1 MREEIA
7 LSPHRAAVYLSRMS
21 STVTSGVA
29 PSTPGVARSGAS
41 LTDALLVAMALIWGV
56 NASVMKLGV
65 TDMPPLVFN
74 AARLGLAS
82 IALVV
87 LALAVRRP
95 ALTRRD
101 VGMLLALGV
110 LGTGL
115 YQFFMIEG
123 LARTRAGTTALIL
136 SSGPAFVALFGR
148 LLGVERIT
156 RRGALGIALSMAG
169 IAFVALTQPQAFT
182 HRVTLVGSA
191 LVLIGCICWS
201 LFAVLIKPYA
211 NRLDGR
217 VVTAITIVGGTVPL
231 SLLAL
236 PGVGRIAWEE
246 LSPGTWGAIVY
257 AGLASMVIA
266 YLFWNRGVR
275 LLGPTRTAMFGNLQ
289 PIFALVAARVMLA
302 EQPSAWQLFGAAAI
316 IAGVLLTR
324 TAGPLLE

>member
-1 MREEIA
+1 
-7 LSPHRAAVYLSRMS
+7 MS
-21 STVTSGVA
+21 STVTGGVA
-29 PSTPGVARSGAS
+29 ARGAS
-41 LTDALLVAMALIWGV
+41 VAPARASVTDVLLVAMALIWGV
-56 NASVMKLGV
+56 NASVMKLAV
-65 TDMPPLVFN
+65 MRMPPLVFN

-82 IALVV
+82 IALVI
-87 LALAVRRP
+87 LAFGVRN
-95 ALTRRD
+95 LSLKRRD

-148 LLGVERIT
+148 LLGIERIT
-156 RRGALGIALSMAG
+156 RRGMLGIALSMAG
-169 IAFVALTQPQAFT
+169 IALVALTQPEALA
-182 HRVTLVGSA
+182 RRATLFGSV

-201 LFAVLIKPYA
+201 LFTVLVKPYA

-217 VVTAITIVGGTVPL
+217 LVTAITIIGGTVPL

-236 PGVGRIAWEE
+236 PEVNAVAWSALPLEV
-246 LSPGTWGAIVY
+246 WGAIAY

-275 LLGPTRTAMFGNLQ
+275 LLGPTRTSAFGNLQ
-289 PIFALVAARVMLA
+289 PIFALVAARILLG
-302 EQPSAWQLFGAAAI
+302 ERPGLWQLVGAAGI

-324 TAGPLLE
+324 TAEPWPE

>member
-1 MREEIA
+1 
-7 LSPHRAAVYLSRMS
+7 MS
-21 STVTSGVA
+21 STATEGIAA
-29 PSTPGVARSGAS
+29 PTPDVARPRVT
-41 LTDALLVAMALIWGV
+41 LTDGLLVGMALIWGV
-56 NASVMKLGV
+56 NASVMKLAV

-82 IALVV
+82 IALVA
-87 LALAVRRP
+87 LALGVRQTH
-95 ALTRRD
+95 LTRRD

-156 RRGALGIALSMAG
+156 RRGMVGIGLSMVG
-169 IAFVALTQPQAFT
+169 IAFVALTQPGALTRQA
-182 HRVTLVGSA
+182 TLLGSA

-217 VVTAITIVGGTVPL
+217 VVTAITIVGGTLPL

-236 PGVGRIAWEE
+236 PALERTAWDQ
-246 LSPGTWGAIVY
+246 LSLSIWGAIVY
-257 AGLASMVIA
+257 AGLASMVVA

-275 LLGPTRTAMFGNLQ
+275 LLGPTRTAAFGNLQ
-289 PIFALVAARVMLA
+289 PIFALVAARVMLG
-302 EQPSAWQLFGAAAI
+302 EKPSVWQLVGAVGI

-324 TAGPLLE
+324 TAEPWPE

>member
-1 MREEIA
+1 
-7 LSPHRAAVYLSRMS
+7 MS
-21 STVTSGVA
+21 STATE
-29 PSTPGVARSGAS
+29 GVARPPSATRARAT
-41 LTDALLVAMALIWGV
+41 LTDGLLVAMALIWGV
-56 NASVMKLGV
+56 NASVMKLAV
-65 TDMPPLVFN
+65 TEMPPLVFN

-82 IALVV
+82 IALVA
-87 LALAVRRP
+87 LALGVRDTR
-95 ALTRRD
+95 LTRRD
-101 VGMLLALGV
+101 IGVLLLLGV

-156 RRGALGIALSMAG
+156 RRGMLGIGLSMVG
-169 IAFVALTQPQAFT
+169 IAFVALTQPEALT
-182 HRVTLVGSA
+182 RRETLVGSA

-217 VVTAITIVGGTVPL
+217 VLTAITIVGGTLPL
-231 SLLAL
+231 SLIAL
-236 PGVGRIAWEE
+236 PRVDEIAWDQ
-246 LSPGTWGAIVY
+246 LSLATWGAIAY

-275 LLGPTRTAMFGNLQ
+275 LLGPTRTAAFGNLQ
-289 PIFALVAARVMLA
+289 PIFALTAARVMLG
-302 EQPSAWQLFGAAAI
+302 EKPGAWQLVGAVGI

-324 TAGPLLE
+324 TAEPLPE

>member
-1 MREEIA
+1 
-7 LSPHRAAVYLSRMS
+7 MS
-21 STVTSGVA
+21 STATERVA
-29 PSTPGVARSGAS
+29 APTPGVARSRVT
-41 LTDALLVAMALIWGV
+41 LTDGLLVGMALIWGV
-56 NASVMKLGV
+56 NASVMKLAV
-65 TDMPPLVFN
+65 SEMPPLVFN

-87 LALAVRRP
+87 LALGVRQTH
-95 ALTRRD
+95 LTRRD
-101 VGMLLALGV
+101 VGMLLVLGV

-115 YQFFMIEG
+115 YQYFMIEG

-156 RRGALGIALSMAG
+156 RRGMIGIGLSMIG
-169 IAFVALTQPQAFT
+169 IAFVALTQPEALT
-182 HRVTLVGSA
+182 RRATLLGA
-191 LVLIGCICWS
+191 GLVLIGCVCWS

-217 VVTAITIVGGTVPL
+217 VVTAITIVGGTLPL

-236 PGVGRIAWEE
+236 PALDRTAWDA
-246 LSPGTWGAIVY
+246 LSLATWGAIVY
-257 AGLASMVIA
+257 AGLASMVVA

-275 LLGPTRTAMFGNLQ
+275 LLGPTRTAAFGNLQ
-289 PIFALVAARVMLA
+289 PIFALAAARAILG
-302 EQPSAWQLFGAAAI
+302 EKPGIWQLVGAVGI

-324 TAGPLLE
+324 TAEPLPE

>member
-1 MREEIA
+1 
-7 LSPHRAAVYLSRMS
+7 MS
-21 STVTSGVA
+21 STATERVTA
-29 PSTPGVARSGAS
+29 PAPGVVRSRVT
-41 LTDALLVAMALIWGV
+41 LTDGLLIGMALIWGV
-56 NASVMKLGV
+56 NASVMKLAV
-65 TDMPPLVFN
+65 TEMPPLVFN

-87 LALAVRRP
+87 LALGVRETH
-95 ALTRRD
+95 LTRRD
-101 VGMLLALGV
+101 VAMLLVLGV

-148 LLGVERIT
+148 LLGIERIT
-156 RRGALGIALSMAG
+156 RRGMIGIGLSMVG
-169 IAFVALTQPQAFT
+169 IAFVALTQPEALT
-182 HRVTLVGSA
+182 RRATLLGSA

-217 VVTAITIVGGTVPL
+217 VVTAITIVGGTLPL

-236 PGVGRIAWEE
+236 PALDRTAWDE
-246 LSPGTWGAIVY
+246 LSLATWGAIVY

-275 LLGPTRTAMFGNLQ
+275 LLGPTRTAAFGNLQ
-289 PIFALVAARVMLA
+289 PIFALAAARVMLG
-302 EQPSAWQLFGAAAI
+302 EKPGVWQLVGAVGI

-324 TAGPLLE
+324 TAEPLPE

>member
-1 MREEIA
+1 
-7 LSPHRAAVYLSRMS
+7 MS
-21 STVTSGVA
+21 STATERVA
-29 PSTPGVARSGAS
+29 APTPGIARSRVT
-41 LTDALLVAMALIWGV
+41 LTDGLLIGMALIWGV
-56 NASVMKLGV
+56 NASVMKLAV
-65 TDMPPLVFN
+65 TEMPPLVFN

-87 LALAVRRP
+87 LALGVRETH
-95 ALTRRD
+95 LTRRD
-101 VGMLLALGV
+101 VVMLLVLGV

-148 LLGVERIT
+148 LLGIERIT
-156 RRGALGIALSMAG
+156 RRGMIGIGLSMVG
-169 IAFVALTQPQAFT
+169 IAFVALTQPEALT
-182 HRVTLVGSA
+182 RSATLLGSV

-217 VVTAITIVGGTVPL
+217 VVTAITIVGGTLPL

-236 PGVGRIAWEE
+236 PALDRTAWDE
-246 LSPGTWGAIVY
+246 LSLATWGAIVY

-275 LLGPTRTAMFGNLQ
+275 LLGPTRTAAFGNLQ
-289 PIFALVAARVMLA
+289 PIFALAAARVILG
-302 EQPSAWQLFGAAAI
+302 EKPGVWQVVGAVGI

-324 TAGPLLE
+324 TAEPLPE

>member
-1 MREEIA
+1 
-7 LSPHRAAVYLSRMS
+7 MS
-21 STVTSGVA
+21 STATEDVA
-29 PSTPGVARSGAS
+29 ASAPGRVRPRAT
-41 LTDALLVAMALIWGV
+41 LTDGLLVGMALIWGV
-56 NASVMKLGV
+56 NASVMKLAV
-65 TDMPPLVFN
+65 TEMPPLVFN

-82 IALVV
+82 IALVA
-87 LALAVRRP
+87 LALGVRQTH
-95 ALTRRD
+95 LTRRD
-101 VGMLLALGV
+101 VGMLLVLGV

-148 LLGVERIT
+148 LLGIERIT
-156 RRGALGIALSMAG
+156 RRGMMGIALSMVG
-169 IAFVALTQPQAFT
+169 IAFVALTQPDALT
-182 HRVTLVGSA
+182 RRATLLGSA

-236 PGVGRIAWEE
+236 PALDRTAWDE
-246 LSPGTWGAIVY
+246 LSLATWGAIVY

-275 LLGPTRTAMFGNLQ
+275 LLGPTRTAAFGNLQ
-289 PIFALVAARVMLA
+289 PIFALAAARVILG
-302 EQPSAWQLFGAAAI
+302 EKPGVWQLVGALGI

-324 TAGPLLE
+324 TAEPFPE

>member
-1 MREEIA
+1 
-7 LSPHRAAVYLSRMS
+7 MS
-21 STVTSGVA
+21 STATERVTA
-29 PSTPGVARSGAS
+29 PAPAVVRSRVS
-41 LTDALLVAMALIWGV
+41 LTDGLLIGMALIWGV
-56 NASVMKLGV
+56 NASVMKLAV
-65 TDMPPLVFN
+65 TEMPPLVFN

-87 LALAVRRP
+87 LALGVRETH
-95 ALTRRD
+95 LTRRD
-101 VGMLLALGV
+101 VAMLLVLGV

-148 LLGVERIT
+148 LLGIERIS
-156 RRGALGIALSMAG
+156 RRGMIGIGLSMVG
-169 IAFVALTQPQAFT
+169 IAFVALTQPEALAQRA
-182 HRVTLVGSA
+182 TLLGSA

-217 VVTAITIVGGTVPL
+217 VVTAITIVGGTLPL

-236 PGVGRIAWEE
+236 PALDRTAWDE
-246 LSPGTWGAIVY
+246 LSLATWGAIVY

-275 LLGPTRTAMFGNLQ
+275 LLGPTRTAAFGNLQ
-289 PIFALVAARVMLA
+289 PIFALAAARVILG
-302 EQPSAWQLFGAAAI
+302 EKPGLWQLVGAVGI

-324 TAGPLLE
+324 TAEPFPE

>member
-1 MREEIA
+1 MN
-7 LSPHRAAVYLSRMS
+7 SAATEGV
-21 STVTSGVA
+21 VA
-29 PSTPGVARSGAS
+29 PASGRVRSRAT
-41 LTDALLVAMALIWGV
+41 LTDGLLVGMALIWGV
-56 NASVMKLGV
+56 NASVMKLAV
-65 TDMPPLVFN
+65 TEMPPLVFN

-82 IALVV
+82 IALVS
-87 LALAVRRP
+87 LALGVRQTG
-95 ALTRRD
+95 LTRRD
-101 VGMLLALGV
+101 VAMLLLLGV

-148 LLGVERIT
+148 LLGIERIT
-156 RRGALGIALSMAG
+156 RRGMIGIGLSMAG
-169 IAFVALTQPQAFT
+169 IAFVALTQPEALT
-182 HRVTLVGSA
+182 RRATLLGSA

-217 VVTAITIVGGTVPL
+217 VVTAITIVGGTLPL

-236 PGVGRIAWEE
+236 PALDRTPWDE
-246 LSPGTWGAIVY
+246 LSLATWGAIAY

-275 LLGPTRTAMFGNLQ
+275 LLGPTRTAAFGNLQ
-289 PIFALVAARVMLA
+289 PIFALAAARVILG
-302 EQPSAWQLFGAAAI
+302 EQPGVWQLVGAVGI

-324 TAGPLLE
+324 TAEPLPE

>member
-1 MREEIA
+1 
-7 LSPHRAAVYLSRMS
+7 MS
-21 STVTSGVA
+21 STATEDVA
-29 PSTPGVARSGAS
+29 TPTPGAIRARAT
-41 LTDALLVAMALIWGV
+41 LTDGLLVAMALIWGV
-56 NASVMKLGV
+56 NASVMKLAV
-65 TDMPPLVFN
+65 TEMPPLVFN

-82 IALVV
+82 IALVA
-87 LALAVRRP
+87 LALAVRHTT
-95 ALTRRD
+95 LTRRD
-101 VGMLLALGV
+101 VGVLLVLGV

-156 RRGALGIALSMAG
+156 RRGMLGIGLSMVG
-169 IAFVALTQPQAFT
+169 IGFVALTQPEALT
-182 HRVTLVGSA
+182 RRETLLGSA

-217 VVTAITIVGGTVPL
+217 VVTAITIVGGTLPL
-231 SLLAL
+231 SLIAL
-236 PGVGRIAWEE
+236 PAVNDVAWDQ
-246 LSPGTWGAIVY
+246 LPLATWGAIVY

-275 LLGPTRTAMFGNLQ
+275 LLGPTRTSAFGNLQ
-289 PIFALVAARVMLA
+289 PIFALTAARVMLG
-302 EQPSAWQLFGAAAI
+302 EKPGAWQLVGAVGI

-324 TAGPLLE
+324 TAEPLPE

>member
-1 MREEIA
+1 
-7 LSPHRAAVYLSRMS
+7 MS
-21 STVTSGVA
+21 STATERVTA
-29 PSTPGVARSGAS
+29 PASGVARSRVT
-41 LTDALLVAMALIWGV
+41 LTDGLLIGMALIWGV
-56 NASVMKLGV
+56 NASVMKLAV
-65 TDMPPLVFN
+65 TEMPPLVFN

-87 LALAVRRP
+87 LALGVRETH
-95 ALTRRD
+95 LTRRD
-101 VGMLLALGV
+101 VAMLLVLGV

-156 RRGALGIALSMAG
+156 RRGMIGIGLSMLG
-169 IAFVALTQPQAFT
+169 IAFVALTQPEALT
-182 HRVTLVGSA
+182 RRATLLGSA

-217 VVTAITIVGGTVPL
+217 VVTAITIVGGTLPL

-236 PGVGRIAWEE
+236 PGLDRTAWDD
-246 LSPGTWGAIVY
+246 LPLATWGAIVY

-275 LLGPTRTAMFGNLQ
+275 LLGPTRTAAFGNLQ
-289 PIFALVAARVMLA
+289 PIFALAAARVILG
-302 EQPSAWQLFGAAAI
+302 EKPGVWQLVGAAGI

-324 TAGPLLE
+324 TAEPLPE

>member
-1 MREEIA
+1 
-7 LSPHRAAVYLSRMS
+7 MS
-21 STVTSGVA
+21 STATEGVA
-29 PSTPGVARSGAS
+29 APAPGRVRPRAT
-41 LTDALLVAMALIWGV
+41 LTDGLLVGMALIWGV
-56 NASVMKLGV
+56 NASVMKLAV
-65 TDMPPLVFN
+65 TEMPPLVFN

-82 IALVV
+82 IALVA
-87 LALAVRRP
+87 LALGVRQTH
-95 ALTRRD
+95 LTRRD
-101 VGMLLALGV
+101 VGMLLVLGV

-148 LLGVERIT
+148 LLGIERIT
-156 RRGALGIALSMAG
+156 RRGMMGIALSMVG
-169 IAFVALTQPQAFT
+169 IAFVALTQPDALT
-182 HRVTLVGSA
+182 RRATLLGSA

-236 PGVGRIAWEE
+236 PALDRTAWDE
-246 LSPGTWGAIVY
+246 LSLATWGAIVY

-275 LLGPTRTAMFGNLQ
+275 LLGPTRTAAFGNLQ
-289 PIFALVAARVMLA
+289 PIFALAAARVILG
-302 EQPSAWQLFGAAAI
+302 EKPGVWQLVGALGI

-324 TAGPLLE
+324 TAEPFPE

>member
-1 MREEIA
+1 MR
-7 LSPHRAAVYLSRMS
+7 SR
-21 STVTSGVA
+21 V
-29 PSTPGVARSGAS
+29 S
-41 LTDALLVAMALIWGV
+41 LTDGLLVGMALIWGV
-56 NASVMKLGV
+56 NASVMKLAV
-65 TDMPPLVFN
+65 TEMPALVFN

-82 IALVV
+82 IALVI
-87 LALAVRRP
+87 LALGVRRP

-101 VGMLLALGV
+101 VGILLALGV

-148 LLGVERIT
+148 VLGVERIT
-156 RRGALGIALSMAG
+156 RRGMLGIVLSMAG
-169 IAFVALTQPQAFT
+169 IAFVALTQPGTDTERAS
-182 HRVTLVGSA
+182 LLGSG

-217 VVTAITIVGGTVPL
+217 VVTAVTIVGGTVPL
-231 SLLAL
+231 SLIAL
-236 PGVGRIAWEE
+236 PAVDGVDWSR
-246 LSPGTWGAIVY
+246 LSLTAWGAILY

-275 LLGPTRTAMFGNLQ
+275 LLGPTRTSMFGNLQ
-289 PIFALVAARVMLA
+289 PIFALAAARLLLG
-302 EQPSAWQLFGAAAI
+302 EKPGPWQLVGAAAI

-324 TAGPLLE
+324 MAEPLPE

>member
-1 MREEIA
+1 
-7 LSPHRAAVYLSRMS
+7 MS
-21 STVTSGVA
+21 STVTGGVA
-29 PSTPGVARSGAS
+29 APTPDVIRSRVS
-41 LTDALLVAMALIWGV
+41 VTDALLVGMALIWGV
-56 NASVMKLGV
+56 NASVMKLAV
-65 TDMPPLVFN
+65 TEMPPLVFN

-87 LALAVRRP
+87 LALGVRRP
-95 ALTRRD
+95 ELTRRD
-101 VGMLLALGV
+101 IARLLMLGV

-148 LLGVERIT
+148 VLGVERIT
-156 RRGALGIALSMAG
+156 GRGMLGIILSMAG
-169 IAFVALTQPQAFT
+169 IAFVALTQPNALTQRAS
-182 HRVTLVGSA
+182 LLGSA

-217 VVTAITIVGGTVPL
+217 VVTAITIVGGTLPL
-231 SLLAL
+231 SLIAL
-236 PGVGRIAWEE
+236 PAVNRVGWVE
-246 LSPGTWGAIVY
+246 LSATTWGAILY

-289 PIFALVAARVMLA
+289 PIFALAAARLLLG
-302 EQPSAWQLFGAAAI
+302 EKPGPWQLVGAAAI

-324 TAGPLLE
+324 TAEPLPE

>member
-1 MREEIA
+1 
-7 LSPHRAAVYLSRMS
+7 MS
-21 STVTSGVA
+21 SVVSDRVVA
-29 PSTPGVARSGAS
+29 PTPGVVRSRVS
-41 LTDALLVAMALIWGV
+41 VTDGLLVAMALIWGV

-65 TDMPPLVFN
+65 AEMPPLVFN
-74 AARLGLAS
+74 AARLGLAA
-82 IALVV
+82 IALAL
-87 LALAVRRP
+87 LALGVRRP
-95 ALTRRD
+95 TLTRRD

-148 LLGVERIT
+148 VLGVEHIT
-156 RRGALGIALSMAG
+156 RRGMLGIVLSMAG
-169 IAFVALTQPQAFT
+169 IAFVALTQPDALGRSASLF
-182 HRVTLVGSA
+182 GSA

-217 VVTAITIVGGTVPL
+217 VVTAITIVGGTLPL

-236 PGVGRIAWEE
+236 PAVDTVAWNE
-246 LSPGTWGAIVY
+246 LSIGTWGGIVY
-257 AGLASMVIA
+257 SGLASMVIA

-289 PIFALVAARVMLA
+289 PIFALAAARLMLG
-302 EQPSAWQLFGAAAI
+302 ERPGVWQLVGAVAI
-316 IAGVLLTR
+316 IAGVVLTR
-324 TAGPLLE
+324 TAEPWPE

>member
-1 MREEIA
+1 
-7 LSPHRAAVYLSRMS
+7 
-21 STVTSGVA
+21 
-29 PSTPGVARSGAS
+29 
-41 LTDALLVAMALIWGV
+41 
-56 NASVMKLGV
+56 MKLAV
-65 TDMPPLVFN
+65 TAMPPLVFN

-87 LALAVRRP
+87 LALGVRRP
-95 ALTRRD
+95 TLTRRD
-101 VGMLLALGV
+101 VFTLLALGV

-115 YQFFMIEG
+115 YQLFMIEG

-156 RRGALGIALSMAG
+156 PRGMLGIALSMTG
-169 IAFVALTQPQAFT
+169 IAFVALTQPGALTTPVALF
-182 HRVTLVGSA
+182 GSA
-191 LVLIGCICWS
+191 LVLLGCICWS

-236 PGVGRIAWEE
+236 PGVGSIAWDE
-246 LSPGTWGAIVY
+246 LSLGTWGAIVY

-275 LLGPTRTAMFGNLQ
+275 LLGPTRTSMFGNLQ
-289 PIFALVAARVMLA
+289 PIFALVAARVMLG
-302 EQPSAWQLFGAAAI
+302 EKPGVWQLLGAAAI

-324 TAGPLLE
+324 IAEPWPE

>member
-1 MREEIA
+1 
-7 LSPHRAAVYLSRMS
+7 MS
-21 STVTSGVA
+21 STATEGIAA
-29 PSTPGVARSGAS
+29 PTPGTARSRVT
-41 LTDALLVAMALIWGV
+41 LTDGLLVGMALIWGV
-56 NASVMKLGV
+56 NASVMKLAV
-65 TDMPPLVFN
+65 TEMPPLVFN

-87 LALAVRRP
+87 LALGVRQTH
-95 ALTRRD
+95 LTRRD
-101 VGMLLALGV
+101 VGMLLVLGV

-148 LLGVERIT
+148 LLGIERIT
-156 RRGALGIALSMAG
+156 RRGMTGIALSMVG
-169 IAFVALTQPQAFT
+169 IAFVALTQPEALT
-182 HRVTLVGSA
+182 RRATLIGSA

-217 VVTAITIVGGTVPL
+217 VVTAITIVGGTIPL

-236 PGVGRIAWEE
+236 PALERTAWDA
-246 LSPGTWGAIVY
+246 LSVATWGAIAY

-275 LLGPTRTAMFGNLQ
+275 LLGPTRTATFGNLQ
-289 PIFALVAARVMLA
+289 PIFALVAARVMLG
-302 EQPSAWQLFGAAAI
+302 EKPSVWQLVGAVGI

-324 TAGPLLE
+324 TAEPWPE